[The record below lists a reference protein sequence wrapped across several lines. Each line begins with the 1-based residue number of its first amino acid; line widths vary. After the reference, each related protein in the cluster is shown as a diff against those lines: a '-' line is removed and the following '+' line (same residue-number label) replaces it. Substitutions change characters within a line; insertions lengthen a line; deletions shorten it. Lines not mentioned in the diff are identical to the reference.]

1 MIESIVF
8 CIITVSIIAAI
19 FFAWL
24 FYQKARDKE
33 RMYLIEKGEKFADVF
48 KAQKE
53 HGIKFIFPWLQL
65 AIVTSSLSIAFVI
78 IAFLIQYLD
87 NDEELFKGFL
97 ITAIIGFFLSISLF
111 ILNAIFK
118 KKR

>member
-1 MIESIVF
+1 MIESIIF
-8 CIITVSIIAAI
+8 CIIAVSAIAAL

-33 RMYLIEKGEKFADVF
+33 RMYLIEKGEKFEDIL

-65 AIVTSSLSIAFVI
+65 AIVTSSLSIAFVV

-87 NDEELFKGFL
+87 NDQELFKGFL
-97 ITAIIGFFLSISLF
+97 ITATIGFSLSISLF
-111 ILNAIFK
+111 VLNAIFK